1 MKKIFVT
8 MVVLCVGLAFGAS
21 TNSTSILDSNNAG
34 PMVDL
39 GTLNADNAHWQVYDE
54 GGESCAACVVDGG
67 SQYGSWDR
75 TWMYNTDAFDLSGA
89 SEAYAYFDYKLDVH
103 TEGGGD
109 YFSLYIYTGD
119 MSGFVPENE
128 TPVVT
133 FDTDQSDWTTYN
145 IDMSSY
151 IGESTVYF
159 VFYWKSDMEGV
170 AAGVRVDNATVGY
183 WDGETWEEIQ
193 MWDWNTDKH
202 YTHENWDISDAA
214 GSYGKFGFHY
224 DTGGDTW
231 LWWWVIDNVNIYG
244 DVSGDMVD
252 EDFASDPDWEQEQYS
267 GNGVWEWY
275 SSFSGFYH
283 NFDECYICDSDGHS
297 SWVYDV
303 EVFTPVFDAKD
314 DSVVTLEFDSEY
326 ENIGTNNHAI
336 GNLYVADFEEYA
348 DPFDNL
354 DGWTTVDE
362 GAATIEDTSLGNIKA
377 IYR

>member
-1 MKKIFVT
+1 MKRLFVT
-8 MVVLCVGLAFGAS
+8 LGVLCVGLVFGAS

-34 PMVDL
+34 PLVDL

-67 SQYGSWDR
+67 NQYGSWDK

-128 TPVVT
+128 TPVAT

-170 AAGVRVDNATVGY
+170 AAGVRIDNATVGW
-183 WDGETWEEIQ
+183 WDGTSWTQTEL
-193 MWDWNTDKH
+193 WNWNFDKGV
-202 YTHENWDISDAA
+202 THENFDISDAA
-214 GSYGKFGFHY
+214 GTYGKVGFHY
-224 DTGGDTW
+224 TTNGYTW
-231 LWWWVIDNVNIYG
+231 LWYWGIDNVNIYG

-252 EDFASDPDWEQEQYS
+252 EDFASDPGWEQTQYS
-267 GNGVWEWY
+267 GDGVWEWKQD
-275 SSFSGFYH
+275 H
-283 NFDECYICDSDGHS
+283 NLPSEAYWADSDAHS
-297 SWVYDV
+297 SWVYNV
-303 EVFTPVFDAKD
+303 EVFTPVFDATD

-326 ENIGTNNHAI
+326 ENVSGVDNAI
-336 GNLYVADFEEYA
+336 GNLYTADFTVES

-362 GAATIEDTSLGNIKA
+362 GTATIEDTSLGNIKA